1 MKRGYTLVEIMVVV
15 IIIGVF
21 LSIIFTAT
29 MAAKSGRSTSF
40 GINGFTETRCID
52 GYKFVIGSD
61 HQPRQIMDSFGK
73 GVPCQ

>member
-1 MKRGYTLVEIMVVV
+1 MKNGYTLIEILILV
-15 IIIGVF
+15 IITAVIIVIF
-21 LSIIFTAT
+21 SILI
-29 MAAKSGRSTSF
+29 RSAMNGDTTTW
-40 GINGFTETRCID
+40 GINGYTETRCID

>member
-1 MKRGYTLVEIMVVV
+1 MKKGYTLIEIMVFIVIASVLV
-15 IIIGVF
+15 IIF
-21 LSIIFTAT
+21 ASFIFTT
-29 MAAKSGRSTSF
+29 KNSSTF

-73 GVPCQ
+73 GVPCN